1 MLNHMRNVLRAA
13 TVVAAVTLAGCYHAT
28 VDTGRTPNGMEIH
41 KSFAASWIDG
51 LVPPSTIEA
60 ASKCPNGVAKVE
72 TQLSFVNMLVG
83 ALTLG
88 IYTPMDIRVQCA
100 GPTAMADQ
108 KVIEVASTSEAAQAV
123 TQAAELSRESGHP
136 VYVDF
141 NAGR

>member
-1 MLNHMRNVLRAA
+1 MKRNTLRA
-13 TVVAAVTLAGCYHAT
+13 TVVVAAFSLAGCYHAT
-28 VDTGRTPNGMEIH
+28 IETGRPSNGTEIH

-51 LVPPSTIEA
+51 LVPPSTVNA
-60 ASKCPNGVAKVE
+60 ASQCPSGVARID

-100 GPTAMADQ
+100 GPTAMRDE
-108 KVIEVASTSEAAQAV
+108 KVIPVASAAEAPKAV
-123 TQAAELSRESGHP
+123 THAAEIARSTGQA

-141 NAGR
+141 NAKQ